1 MANMRI
7 DFGNPIAVPKPI
19 IENTTEP
26 LQGSIVF
33 FQSRGAGGI
42 GAGKVT
48 GRVSRCI
55 LDNCIM
61 KILKA
66 PDGSRYEIGREYAI
80 RIDKL
85 DGFGK
90 VESVS
95 SVENAE
101 PLTIEP
107 TTAPVSKP
115 SEPITKSIKIESL
128 RTEPAPNPVSKPV
141 ENSVPGLLKI
151 KGQLVDHYRP
161 KRFDDIKGQS
171 DAIDYL
177 RTFVDNPFPQTFLF
191 HGPTGTGKTSAARA
205 LAHEI
210 GVSVDDGPFGGL
222 VEIASGEQT
231 GETVR
236 ESVRQC
242 HTRPMVGSGW
252 KVLIV
257 NEADRMSD
265 AASFIWLDALE
276 PENLPPKTVI
286 IFTTNDVK
294 KLPRRLQDR
303 FVMLEFSGDS
313 QQQRPAL
320 QQLAEH
326 IWKDSTGRDDC
337 PKIDLFGRMTDET
350 GNVSFRRLIQRMEP
364 YVRTGKSPV
373 DNFAA

>member
-1 MANMRI
+1 MSTKRI
-7 DFGNPIAVPKPI
+7 DFGFTQTSPKPI
-19 IENTTEP
+19 PASTTEP

-33 FQSRGAGGI
+33 FESRGAGGI
-42 GAGKVT
+42 GAGRVT
-48 GRVSRCI
+48 GRVCQNV

-66 PDGSRYEIGREYAI
+66 PEGSRYEIGKQYSI
-80 RIDKL
+80 RIEKL

-90 VESVS
+90 SVESVV

-107 TTAPVSKP
+107 MPKPATAIVTM
-115 SEPITKSIKIESL
+115 PIVPTVA
-128 RTEPAPNPVSKPV
+128 TETKPV
-141 ENSVPGLLKI
+141 ENAVQSETVSTIPPKPI
-151 KGQLVDHYRP
+151 TGQLVDHFRP
-161 KRFDDIKGQS
+161 SKLSDIRGQL
-171 DAIDYL
+171 DVVNYL
-177 RTFVDNPFPQTFLF
+177 RTFVENPYPETFLL
-191 HGPTGTGKTSAARA
+191 HGPTGTGKTSAARVIA
-205 LAHEI
+205 NEI

-231 GETVR
+231 AETVR

-257 NEADRMSD
+257 NEADKMSD

-286 IFTTNDVK
+286 IFTTNDPK
-294 KLPRRLQDR
+294 KLPARLRDR
-303 FVMLEFSGDS
+303 FVNLEFTGNSS
-313 QQQRPAL
+313 TLRSPMQA
-320 QQLAEH
+320 LAE
-326 IWKDSTGRDDC
+326 IVWRTITGRDDC
-337 PKIDLFGRMTDET
+337 PNIDLFGRMTDEN
-350 GNVSFRRLIQRMEP
+350 GNMSFRRLLQRMTP

-373 DNFAA
+373 DSFAV